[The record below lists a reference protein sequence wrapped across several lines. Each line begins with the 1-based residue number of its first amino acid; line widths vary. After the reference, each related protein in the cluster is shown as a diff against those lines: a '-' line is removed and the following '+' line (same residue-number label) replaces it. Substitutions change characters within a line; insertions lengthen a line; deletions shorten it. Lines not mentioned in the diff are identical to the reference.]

1 MIRNHCRTGF
11 VGLAVALL
19 LSLSVGSLCAE
30 TLNPDAVNPHA
41 AAPRKRITLEQ
52 KKAAAEAR
60 KAKKA
65 EIAARKSARGTARH
79 LNPANPPD
87 SGTPPAEKSK

>member
-1 MIRNHCRTGF
+1 MIRYFCRTGF
-11 VGLAVALL
+11 GGLAVALL

-41 AAPRKRITLEQ
+41 AAPRKQITLEQ

-60 KAKKA
+60 KTKKA
-65 EIAARKSARGTARH
+65 EIAARSKTRH
-79 LNPANPPD
+79 LNPVNHSD
-87 SGTPPAEKSK
+87 SGTPPAAATGK